1 MLALNRAIAG
11 LTLLAA
17 LAGCTRDAAELSQA
31 DKEAVKAQIEKY
43 TQAGLAADW
52 DAWGNTL
59 APDVI
64 ALPPN
69 TPRVNGRAAAVAWI
83 KSLPKL
89 TAFKATVDEVSGQG
103 DIAYAHGTYELV
115 MALPDGSTT
124 MDRGTFLE
132 VHKRQAD
139 GTWPYTHLMF
149 HSTEPLPAAAPAK
162 KP

>member
-1 MLALNRAIAG
+1 MLALNRSITG
-11 LTLLAA
+11 LTLLAV
-17 LAGCTRDAAELSQA
+17 LAGCARDAAELSQA

-89 TAFKATVDEVSGQG
+89 TAFKATTDEVSGQG
-103 DIAYAHGTYELV
+103 DIAYAHGTYELA
-115 MALPDGSTT
+115 MALPDERHRPPAHLPMVPPPRIRTRCACIGAHDST
-124 MDRGTFLE
+124 RSRIL
-132 VHKRQAD
+132 
-139 GTWPYTHLMF
+139 
-149 HSTEPLPAAAPAK
+149 AAMIVITV
-162 KP
+162 